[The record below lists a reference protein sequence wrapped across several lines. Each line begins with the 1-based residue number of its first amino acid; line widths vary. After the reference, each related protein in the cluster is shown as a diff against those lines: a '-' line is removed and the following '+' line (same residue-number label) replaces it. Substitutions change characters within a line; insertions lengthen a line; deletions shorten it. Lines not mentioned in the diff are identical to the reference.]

1 MAFTTAIRA
10 VVSTGAGESQGGRG
24 REPGGQFSRDGGALT
39 VTGSLTGPVG
49 RGGGF
54 RGGPPA
60 AGVRYRA
67 VYQDV
72 APGTA
77 EAQVEIISTTNIP
90 MEGIF
95 FAIGLPGDDYAGG
108 SAQLIAPTSAVETPV
123 TLAAAHSLG
132 TNLYLRASAKGVRMA
147 ASRRQMDL
155 NLPAPAELMVRDVRA
170 RRGIDIEVSFPLSLG
185 NLTNGQVVHA
195 GFTIKAM
202 GEVDK
207 TPVKLIVD
215 PSQLGRKY
223 DGMGGNFRIQS
234 PSDASQIQYNLEHLR
249 IAWGRVAMPLDRW
262 QPNEDTDPIEAAATN
277 TLNIS
282 VREAME
288 MAGKLA
294 RKNIPT
300 IISIWSAPGWAL
312 AKDGGG
318 RGGRARIN
326 PERWD
331 KICKSIGSYLEYL
344 KQNYGAEPV
353 LFSFNES
360 DMGIN
365 VLQSP
370 EEHADAIKRLG
381 PYFAS
386 RGLKTRMLLGDTGN
400 PTGDKFIDVALAD
413 PEAAKYIG
421 AVSFHS
427 WNGGTIEQ
435 YTHFSQ
441 AARKLDVPLLVAE
454 GGLDPSA
461 HQYRAIFRE
470 PWFCLNEIAQ
480 YVEICRVA
488 QPLSILH
495 WQLTADYSI
504 LTGGAGGQPLQPAQR
519 FWQIKQ
525 LGMTAPASTAMAITC
540 DNPKVISCAYTDHG
554 ACVLHIVNNGAAR
567 TATVSGLPGNTKE
580 MRIFVTDARRG
591 MQETGRVP
599 VARGTVDLPV
609 DAMSFTSLVAVT
621 RNETLGTPP

>member
-10 VVSTGAGESQGGRG
+10 VVSTGADESQGGRG
-24 REPGGQFSRDGGALT
+24 REPGGQFSRDSGALT

-54 RGGPPA
+54 RGEPPA

-67 VYQDV
+67 VYKDV
-72 APGTA
+72 APGTV
-77 EAQVEIISTTNIP
+77 EAQVEITSTTNIP
-90 MEGIF
+90 MEGVF

-108 SAQLIAPTSAVETPV
+108 SAQLIEPTSAAETPV
-123 TLAAAHSLG
+123 TLAAAGSRG

-155 NLPAPAELMVRDVRA
+155 NLPAPAELMIRDIRA

-195 GFTIKAM
+195 GFTIKTM

-207 TPVKLIVD
+207 SPVRLTVD

-277 TLNIS
+277 TLNTS

-312 AKDGGG
+312 ARDGGG

-370 EEHADAIKRLG
+370 QEHADAIKRLG
-381 PYFAS
+381 PFFAS
-386 RGLKTRMLLGDTGN
+386 RGLRTRMLLGDTGN

-525 LGMTAPASTAMAITC
+525 LGMTTPGSTAMAITC
-540 DNPKVISCAYTDHG
+540 DNSKVISCAYADHG
-554 ACVLHIVNNGAAR
+554 ACLVHIVNNGAAR
-567 TATVSGLPGNTKE
+567 TATVSGLPGNIKE
-580 MRIFVTDARRG
+580 MRVFVTDARRG
-591 MQETGRVP
+591 MQEAGRVP
-599 VARGTVDLPV
+599 IVQGTVDLPV
-609 DAMSFTSLVAVT
+609 DAMSFTSLVG
-621 RNETLGTPP
+621 NPGTD